1 MSTNTTA
8 VRVLEALSPSV
19 SYDFMTQNLGFT
31 TLVNSDL
38 NSAALGLGGLTYGV
52 NTVEMAAAYSAFAN
66 NGVYTRPR
74 TYIEVRDNKG
84 NLVLENKQESWVA
97 MKESTAY
104 SINEL
109 LKGVVRSGT
118 GTEAAF
124 SGMTIAGKTG
134 TTSSNYDRYFVGYTP
149 YYTAAVWIG
158 YDQNASIR
166 ANGNPAAQLWKK
178 AMSEAHE
185 NLPNQNFNGSTADMT
200 QVTVCTR
207 TGLLQG
213 PGCTDVQTVWVA
225 ASNAPAL
232 VCDGHVAVNLCTES
246 GKLATEYCPAECVQS
261 VNAIDFT
268 TENLTAAW
276 GYERTTILLPL
287 SAAEYEAYAAQQ
299 AADPTFVIP
308 AGKPVQAND
317 SGSVFS
323 DLMMLGPCTLH
334 QYVEPEPTP
343 GEGYYDEN
351 GNWVPA
357 GETDPTDPE
366 GSEEVSPEQ
375 GTDFLNWLLNTA
387 A

>member
-1 MSTNTTA
+1 M
-8 VRVLEALSPSV
+8 
-19 SYDFMTQNLGFT
+19 
-31 TLVNSDL
+31 
-38 NSAALGLGGLTYGV
+38 
-52 NTVEMAAAYSAFAN
+52 
-66 NGVYTRPR
+66 
-74 TYIEVRDNKG
+74 
-84 NLVLENKQESWVA
+84 
-97 MKESTAY
+97 
-104 SINEL
+104 
-109 LKGVVRSGT
+109 
-118 GTEAAF
+118 
-124 SGMTIAGKTG
+124 
-134 TTSSNYDRYFVGYTP
+134 
-149 YYTAAVWIG
+149 
-158 YDQNASIR
+158 
-166 ANGNPAAQLWKK
+166 
-178 AMSEAHE
+178 
-185 NLPNQNFNGSTADMT
+185 
-200 QVTVCTR
+200 
-207 TGLLQG
+207 
-213 PGCTDVQTVWVA
+213 A

-334 QYVEPEPTP
+334 QYVEPEPMP

-366 GSEEVSPEQ
+366 GLEEVSPEQ

>member
-1 MSTNTTA
+1 M
-8 VRVLEALSPSV
+8 P
-19 SYDFMTQNLGFT
+19 G
-31 TLVNSDL
+31 
-38 NSAALGLGGLTYGV
+38 
-52 NTVEMAAAYSAFAN
+52 
-66 NGVYTRPR
+66 
-74 TYIEVRDNKG
+74 
-84 NLVLENKQESWVA
+84 
-97 MKESTAY
+97 
-104 SINEL
+104 
-109 LKGVVRSGT
+109 
-118 GTEAAF
+118 
-124 SGMTIAGKTG
+124 
-134 TTSSNYDRYFVGYTP
+134 
-149 YYTAAVWIG
+149 
-158 YDQNASIR
+158 IR

-178 AMSEAHE
+178 VMSEAHE

-334 QYVEPEPTP
+334 QYVEPEPMP

-357 GETDPTDPE
+357 GRDRPDRSGGIGGGVAGAGNGFPQLAAQHRGVKLNGKRKAHIEPSFFVRSIWAASSRSNGKSTMPATPKARAPRYIAMSE
-366 GSEEVSPEQ
+366 AMGGSPACAATSFGSVMLRTVSVQ
-375 GTDFLNWLLNTA
+375 R
-387 A
+387 